1 MDIKMDVTLSLT
13 SIVAMFVTMLAL
25 AAIPSASVLAVS
37 ARSVS
42 SGLIHGILTAAGVV
56 AGDIIFILLAI
67 GGLAVLVE
75 ATGDLFVFVKYFA
88 CGYLIWLGVKLW
100 RTQGKSRTVE
110 GIRDASLF
118 SSFLAGLLITLA
130 DQKAVFFY
138 LGFFPAFFDLDAA
151 SALDIAIVI
160 WVAVLTVGG
169 TKIAYAIAASRAGL
183 YFSPKLGVLLNKIAG
198 SLMIGAAVLML
209 FLR

>member
-1 MDIKMDVTLSLT
+1 MDVTLSLT
-13 SIVAMFVTMLAL
+13 SIAAMFLTMLAL
-25 AAIPSASVLAVS
+25 AALPSASVLAVS

-56 AGDIIFILLAI
+56 AGDIIFIILAI

-100 RTQGKSRTVE
+100 RTRAKPRTVE
-110 GIRDASLF
+110 GVRDASLF

-151 SALDIAIVI
+151 TTLDIAIAI
-160 WVAVLTVGG
+160 FVAVLTVGG
-169 TKIAYAIAASRAGL
+169 TKVGYAIAASQAGL
-183 YFSPKLGVLLNKIAG
+183 YFSPKLGILLNKIAG